1 MLVPLTREAAQI
13 SIRKRIKG
21 EGRHSLGLSFP
32 TGNVRGRLTT
42 SCGQVKEL

>member
-32 TGNVRGRLTT
+32 TCNVRGRLTT